1 MWRKNRSENWVDL
14 VVVHSSDEYYG
25 ADRVIR
31 QVLESAQEV
40 PSLAGIELWLP
51 VDIKIPEDHESIFD
65 NLAGVH
71 VRRTE
76 LPIIRRKYLT
86 IRGGWNLFKRLGGQL
101 SRLRASNAR
110 VVYLGTS
117 ACLLFAP
124 VARLARSEQVVL
136 HIQEIWSGPER
147 FALRFLARF
156 CTKIVCIS
164 AAVRSD
170 LPSYLRARSVLIE
183 NSTSAPSIVLPL
195 ARPER
200 PIRFLIA
207 SRWNSW
213 KGHETLL
220 AAWEHVPEGRE
231 LVILGGP
238 APVGISVDVP
248 TMVANLRNQDSVS
261 VVGEVP
267 DIGRYINEAD
277 VVLVPSDN
285 EEPFGLIAI
294 EAFAR
299 GRPVIASD
307 GGGLSDIVE
316 HGKNGWKFTPRDVRR
331 LANLLSTI
339 DRDDIERFGD
349 AALATYE
356 ARYSEERYRR
366 EIVGLLSELM
376 Q

>member
-1 MWRKNRSENWVDL
+1 MMWKKNRSENVVDL

-31 QVLESAQEV
+31 QVLKAAQDV
-40 PSLAGIELWLP
+40 PGLAGIELWLP
-51 VDIKIPEDHESIFD
+51 VDIEIPEGHRSIFD
-65 NLAGVH
+65 DLDGVN
-71 VRRTE
+71 VRRSE

-86 IRGGWNLFKRLGGQL
+86 VRGGWNMLRRLGGQL
-101 SRLRASNAR
+101 SRLRESNAR
-110 VVYLGTS
+110 VIYLGTS

-124 VARLARSEQVVL
+124 VARFARSGQVVL
-136 HIQEIWSGPER
+136 HLQEIWSGPER
-147 FALRFLARF
+147 FVLRFLALF

-164 AAVRSD
+164 AAVRSE
-170 LPSYLRARSVLIE
+170 LPTYLRAKSVLIE
-183 NSTSAPSIVLPL
+183 NSTAAPEMVVPL
-195 ARPER
+195 THSER

-213 KGHETLL
+213 KGHQTLL
-220 AAWEHVPEGRE
+220 AAWGQVPDGRE
-231 LVILGGP
+231 LIILGGP

-248 TMVANLRNQDSVS
+248 TMVSTLSNRDSVS
-261 VVGEVP
+261 IVGEVP
-267 DIGRYINEAD
+267 DIGRYLNEAD
-277 VVLVPSDN
+277 VVLVPSDK

-294 EAFAR
+294 EAFSR

-316 HGKNGWKFTPRDVRR
+316 HGKNGWKFKPRDVRE

-339 DRDDIERFGD
+339 RRDEIERFGG

-366 EIVGLLSELM
+366 EVAGLLSDLL
-376 Q
+376 